1 MIVLWDAESQQGV
14 VTTIA
19 AKCRRC
25 YNCVRSC
32 PAKAIRVQGGQ
43 AQVIAERC
51 IGCGNCLKVCAQ
63 SAKQVQSA
71 IEPVAEMLADEAPTI
86 AILAPSYPGAFEQ
99 LSGGQVVAAVRA
111 LGFDRV
117 LEVGFGAEMVA
128 REYAKLLK
136 HPPDHPVISTPC
148 PALVSYVEKHMPQ
161 LTPNLAP
168 IVSPMIA
175 LGRAVKEELVPGA
188 QVVFIGPC
196 VAKKAELRDPAVA
209 GATDAALTFL
219 GLEQMLAERGIDPA
233 ALDPSEADEP
243 LPHFGAL
250 FPVSGG
256 LLRAAAI
263 QADIM
268 DDSIVVVEGPER
280 CLAALRDLRDGK
292 FSARFLDALLC
303 EGCIA
308 GPAYADEMSIL
319 ARKARVTEHV
329 RRLEGRARAVPR
341 ALRAVADTD
350 LSRRFTAR
358 PIASDMPTQTEIRDI
373 LARTNKL
380 SPEQELNCGA
390 CGYPT
395 CRDKAI
401 AVHQGLAE
409 PEMCLPFLIDQL
421 QVNVEK
427 LSRSKNE
434 IERAREIVMRARQL
448 ASMGRLAADIAQEIS
463 NPLGNVVVFAKL
475 LRDGLDAD
483 DTRRDD
489 LTTIIAEAQHC
500 REVLGGLQ
508 GFARQREPHWEQ
520 VRLSDIVLR
529 ALAELEPRL
538 EMANIEVTVDLAPD
552 LPQIVADPAQLG
564 QVIHNIIINS
574 IEAIEAAREEG
585 AGAATIGV
593 STRPASDSKAVVLV
607 VRDTGR
613 GIDPALLPRLFEPF
627 VTTKDDRRGFGL
639 GLAVA
644 HGVVHAHG
652 GEIEIDGKPGQGAT
666 VTIRLPLDVPAT
678 APEAIKVLV
687 VDDDPDFLE
696 QHRIMLAGMG
706 FEVVTAER
714 SDEALE
720 VSNREI
726 PDAFVVDM
734 MMERTDSGARLA
746 RALRRDPRFRRA
758 PIILLTSVV
767 SDMGFE
773 FHRNPKE
780 VLEWIKA
787 DAWFDKPAPVA
798 ELANTIRRLLADH
811 DRDNAQVQAA
821 GNGEQAQA

>member
-1 MIVLWDAESQQGV
+1 M
-14 VTTIA
+14 TTIA

-63 SAKQVQSA
+63 HAKQVQSA
-71 IEPVAEMLADEAPTI
+71 VETVAALLEDDAPTV
-86 AILAPSYPGAFEQ
+86 ALLAPSYPGAFEE
-99 LSGGQVVAAVRA
+99 LGAGQVVAAVRA
-111 LGFDRV
+111 LGFDQV

-128 REYAKLLK
+128 REYARLLK
-136 HPPDHPVISTPC
+136 HPPDHAVISTPC
-148 PALVSYVEKHMPQ
+148 PALVSYVEKHMPE

-175 LGRAVKEELVPGA
+175 LGRAVKETLVPGA
-188 QVVFIGPC
+188 RVVFIGPC

-209 GATDAALTFL
+209 GAVDAALSFL
-219 GLEQMLAERGIDPA
+219 GLQEMLDARGIEPA
-233 ALDPSEADEP
+233 TLEPSEADEP
-243 LPHFGAL
+243 LPHYGAL

-256 LLRAAAI
+256 LLKAAAI
-263 QADIM
+263 QADLM

-280 CLAALRDLRDGK
+280 CLAALQDLRDGK

-329 RRLEGRARAVPR
+329 RRLEGQARAVPR
-341 ALRAVADTD
+341 ALRAVANTD

-358 PIASDMPTQTEIRDI
+358 PIVQDMPTETEIRDI

-427 LSRSKNE
+427 LSRSKDE
-434 IERAREIVMRARQL
+434 IERAREVVMRARQL

-475 LRDGLDAD
+475 LRDSLEAD

-489 LTTIIAEAQHC
+489 LATIIAEAQHC

-538 EMANIEVTVDLAPD
+538 ETAGIEVRVDLASD
-552 LPQIVADPAQLG
+552 LPQIVADPEQLG
-564 QVIHNIIINS
+564 QVIHNIVINS

-585 AGAATIGV
+585 AGEGAGTIEV
-593 STRPASDSKAVVLV
+593 STRPAADGKAVELV

-627 VTTKDDRRGFGL
+627 VTTKDERRGFGL

-652 GEIEIDGKPGQGAT
+652 GEIEIEGKPGQGAT
-666 VTIRLPLDVPAT
+666 VRIRLPLDVPAA

-714 SDEALE
+714 SDEAIEL
-720 VSNREI
+720 SNREI
-726 PDAFVVDM
+726 PDAFVLDM

-758 PIILLTSVV
+758 PIILLTSVG
-767 SDMGFE
+767 SEMGFE
-773 FHRNPKE
+773 FHRNPQE

-798 ELANTIRRLLADH
+798 ELANTIRRLLAEH
-811 DRDNAQVQAA
+811 DRDEAPAPA
-821 GNGEQAQA
+821 TGNGEETTA